1 MEERSSII
9 AVVNLVLR
17 QDDKILLLQRANTG
31 YGDGSYG
38 MISGHVEKG
47 ENFTDALIREALEEA
62 GITLQREH
70 LRVVHIQNKF
80 ADEWTHERVHAYFLA
95 TTWGWTLHNAEPTR
109 CTDLSWFAIKDL
121 PSDMLGCT
129 RDAIKHIEQWTFY
142 SEFGR

>member
-80 ADEWTHERVHAYFLA
+80 ADE
-95 TTWGWTLHNAEPTR
+95 
-109 CTDLSWFAIKDL
+109 
-121 PSDMLGCT
+121 
-129 RDAIKHIEQWTFY
+129 
-142 SEFGR
+142 